1 MNMTEYIGALPEI
14 LLLAL
19 LCVVLL
25 VGVFS
30 ADEDQNAAYWLA
42 QLALLAVLIAN
53 TYIGARTR
61 LMLFEGM
68 YVRDSMAVVLKNFIV
83 AFAIIGLVYARDYLR
98 ARRIV
103 SAEFYVLALMAVLG
117 MMVLVSAGS
126 LLTVYLGLELLSL
139 SLYAMV
145 AMHRDSAMAS
155 EAAMKYFVMGAL
167 ASGLLLYG
175 ISMLYGIT
183 GSVDIGV
190 VRNALAGGG
199 ENPLATY
206 ALVFIVA
213 GVAFKL
219 GAVPFHMW
227 VPDVYEGAPTAVTM
241 FIATAPKMAAFA
253 MAMRLLVDGL
263 QPLALDWQ
271 VMLTWLS
278 VASMLLGNVVAIVQS
293 NIKRMLAYSTIAHM
307 GFLLLGVLSGNTG
320 GYAGAMFYAIVYA
333 LMSLG
338 AFGVVMLV
346 AGEGSA
352 EADRIQ
358 DFKGL
363 SRRSPWFALVMLILM
378 FSMAGVPP
386 FAGFWAKWF
395 VIKEVIAAGHV
406 WLAGLAVLSSI
417 IGAYYY
423 LQVVRMMYFEPP
435 EHVEEVHASGD
446 TEIALS
452 ANGVAVLLLGVMP
465 GLLMAVC
472 IAAMRG

>member
-1 MNMTEYIGALPEI
+1 MNITDYIGALPEI

-19 LCVVLL
+19 LCVVLI

-30 ADEDQNAAYWLA
+30 KDKDQGAAYWLA
-42 QLALLAVLIAN
+42 QISLLTVFAAN
-53 TYIGARTR
+53 TFIGARTR
-61 LMLFEGM
+61 FVLFEGM
-68 YVRDSMAVVLKNFIV
+68 YVRDSMAMVLKNFV
-83 AFAIIGLVYARDYLR
+83 LAFAIIGLVYARDYLR
-98 ARRIV
+98 ARRLV
-103 SAEFYVLALMAVLG
+103 SAEFYVLAMMAVLG

-175 ISMLYGIT
+175 MSMLYGIT
-183 GSVDIGV
+183 GSIDIMV
-190 VRNALAGGG
+190 IRNALAEGGQG
-199 ENPLATY
+199 PLTAF

-263 QPLALDWQ
+263 QPLAVDWHL
-271 VMLTWLS
+271 MLIWLS
-278 VASMLLGNVVAIVQS
+278 VASMLLGNIVAVAQT

-307 GFLLLGVLSGNTG
+307 GFLLLGLLSGNTG

-338 AFGVVMLV
+338 AFGIVMLV
-346 AGEGSA
+346 AGEGSV

-363 SRRSPWFALVMLILM
+363 AQRSPWFGFVMLVLM

-395 VIKEVIAAGHV
+395 VIKEVVAAGHV
-406 WLAGLAVLSSI
+406 WLAGVAVLSSI

-423 LQVVRMMYFEPP
+423 LQIVRIMYFEPP
-435 EHVEEVHASGD
+435 EHSDEVHASGD
-446 TEIALS
+446 MELALS

-472 IAAMRG
+472 LTAIRG

>member
-1 MNMTEYIGALPEI
+1 MNMIDYIGALPEI

-30 ADEDQNAAYWLA
+30 TDEDQNAAYWLA
-42 QLALLAVLIAN
+42 QFALLAVFVAN
-53 TYIGARTR
+53 TNIGARTR
-61 LMLFEGM
+61 LVLFDGM
-68 YVRDSMAVVLKNFIV
+68 YIRDSMAIVLKDFIL

-103 SAEFYVLALMAVLG
+103 SAEFYVLALMAILG

-145 AMHRDSAMAS
+145 AMHRNSAAAS
-155 EAAMKYFVMGAL
+155 EAAMKYFVVGAL

-183 GSVDIGV
+183 GSVDIGI
-190 VRNALAGGG
+190 VRNALAGSGG
-199 ENPLATY
+199 NPLATY

-227 VPDVYEGAPTAVTM
+227 IPDVYEGAPTAVTM
-241 FIATAPKMAAFA
+241 FIATAPKITAFA

-271 VMLTWLS
+271 VMLTWLA
-278 VASMLLGNVVAIVQS
+278 VGSMLLGNIVAIVQS

-307 GFLLLGVLSGNTG
+307 GFLLLGVLSANTG

-333 LMSLG
+333 LMTLG

-352 EADRIQ
+352 EADRIL

-363 SRRSPWFALVMLILM
+363 AQRSPWFALVMLIMM
-378 FSMAGVPP
+378 FSLAGVPP

-395 VIKEVIAAGHV
+395 VIKEVIAAGYV

-423 LQVVRMMYFEPP
+423 LQVIRMMYFEQP
-435 EHVEEVHASGD
+435 EYIGEVHASGD
-446 TEIALS
+446 MEIALS

>member
-1 MNMTEYIGALPEI
+1 MNMTDYIGALPEI

-19 LCVVLL
+19 LCAVLL

-42 QLALLAVLIAN
+42 QFALLAVFAAN

-61 LMLFEGM
+61 LVLFEGM
-68 YVRDSMAVVLKNFIV
+68 YVRDSMAIVLKNFIL

-183 GSVDIGV
+183 GSIDISIVRDALVD
-190 VRNALAGGG
+190 GGG
-199 ENPLATY
+199 SPIATY

-213 GVAFKL
+213 GVGFKL

-227 VPDVYEGAPTAVTM
+227 LPDVYEGAPTAVTM
-241 FIATAPKMAAFA
+241 FIATAPKVAAFA

-263 QPLALDWQ
+263 QPLSSDWQ
-271 VMLTWLS
+271 LMLTWLA
-278 VASMLLGNVVAIVQS
+278 VGSMLLGNVVAIVQS

-333 LMSLG
+333 LMTLG

-358 DFKGL
+358 DFRGL
-363 SRRSPWFALVMLILM
+363 AQRSPWFALVMLIMM
-378 FSMAGVPP
+378 FSLAGVPP

-395 VIKEVIAAGHV
+395 VIKEVIATGHV
-406 WLAGLAVLSSI
+406 WLAGLAVLTSV

-423 LQVVRMMYFEPP
+423 LQVVRMMYFEQP
-435 EHVEEVHASGD
+435 EHMEEVHASGD

-452 ANGVAVLLLGVMP
+452 ANGVAVLLLGVTP
-465 GLLMAVC
+465 GVLMAVC

>member
-1 MNMTEYIGALPEI
+1 MNMTDYIGALPEI

-30 ADEDQNAAYWLA
+30 ADEEQNAAYWLA
-42 QLALLAVLIAN
+42 QLALLAVFVAN
-53 TYIGARTR
+53 TQIGARTR
-61 LMLFEGM
+61 LVLFEGM
-68 YVRDSMAVVLKNFIV
+68 YIRDSMAIVLKNFILV
-83 AFAIIGLVYARDYLR
+83 FAIIGLVYARDYLR

-103 SAEFYVLALMAVLG
+103 RAEFYVLALIAVLG

-145 AMHRDSAMAS
+145 AMHRDSPTAS
-155 EAAMKYFVMGAL
+155 EAAMKYFVVGAL

-190 VRNALAGGG
+190 VRNALAGSGG
-199 ENPLATY
+199 NPLATY

-227 VPDVYEGAPTAVTM
+227 IPDVYEGAPTAVTM
-241 FIATAPKMAAFA
+241 FIATAPKIAAFA

-263 QPLALDWQ
+263 QPLSLDWQ
-271 VMLTWLS
+271 LMLTWLA
-278 VASMLLGNVVAIVQS
+278 VGSMLLGNIVAIVQS
-293 NIKRMLAYSTIAHM
+293 NIKRMLGYSTIAHM
-307 GFLLLGVLSGNTG
+307 GFLLLGVLSADTG
-320 GYAGAMFYAIVYA
+320 GYAAAMFYAIVYA
-333 LMSLG
+333 LMTLG

-363 SRRSPWFALVMLILM
+363 AQRSPWFALVMLIMM
-378 FSMAGVPP
+378 FSLAGVPP

-423 LQVVRMMYFEPP
+423 LQVIRMMYFEQP
-435 EHVEEVHASGD
+435 EHAGEVRASGD
-446 TEIALS
+446 MEIALS